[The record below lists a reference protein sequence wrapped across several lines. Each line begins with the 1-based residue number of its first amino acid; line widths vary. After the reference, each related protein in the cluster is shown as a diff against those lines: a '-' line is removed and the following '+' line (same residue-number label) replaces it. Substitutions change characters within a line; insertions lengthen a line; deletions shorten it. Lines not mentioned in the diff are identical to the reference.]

1 MILGGCDIF
10 YADVDILLCAVC
22 TDHLS
27 KFGQK
32 LVDDDGI

>member
-10 YADVDILLCAVC
+10 YADVDILLCALTIWV
-22 TDHLS
+22 DLV
-27 KFGQK
+27 QK